1 MSSMTRT
8 IRRAIKRNGV
18 QQSPK
23 AIMWLARQN
32 GKTNNDDYDIY
43 KKQKMDRNDIVK

>member
-23 AIMWLARQN
+23 AIMWLARHN
-32 GKTNNDDYDIY
+32 GKSDVY
-43 KKQKMDRNDIVK
+43 KKPKMDHNDIVK